1 MYKKLVSLP
10 FWVAFSLLGVA
21 VLWLL
26 SFEAFY
32 SALLF
37 GVLCII
43 ILPYHFS
50 QHRHI
55 LSRFLGL
62 FVLIITF
69 VFTHH
74 YAIGEVNTRVRQL
87 THLTE
92 TSFPLSKLSWRD
104 KIGLYGLNI
113 ATGVMTL
120 PFAPQLAMET
130 LWLAMP
136 GGDNKVRVFYSD
148 RILNSAQI
156 QSEVT
161 AFKNAFQQQA
171 MTVKKTVH
179 WSPRMAMLSPQ
190 LPSKQLQLGADTS
203 SNALPLGQLTL
214 SAAQGDQGWVLNINI
229 RTKVAYSEQRQT
241 LFLAHNK
248 VIIQE
253 RLWWLLQQEKWLHPY
268 MADWRTQ
275 IPLTLT
281 SKG

>member
-10 FWVAFSLLGVA
+10 FWLVFSLLCVA

-32 SALLF
+32 NALLF
-37 GVLCII
+37 SVLCII
-43 ILPYHFS
+43 VVPYHFS

-74 YAIGEVNTRVRQL
+74 YAICEVNTRVRQL

-92 TSFPLSKLSWRD
+92 TSFPPSKLSWRD

-148 RILNSAQI
+148 RVLNSAPI

-161 AFKNAFQQQA
+161 AFKKAFQQQA

-190 LPSKQLQLGADTS
+190 LPNSQLQPRSDLS

-214 SAAQGDQGWVLNINI
+214 SAAQGDQGWVLNI

-241 LFLAHNK
+241 LFFAQNK

-253 RLWWLLQQEKWLHPY
+253 RLWWFLQQEKWLHPY
-268 MADWRTQ
+268 IADWRTQ
-275 IPLTLT
+275 IPLT
-281 SKG
+281 SEG